1 MRVYQKAIKLLLIQL
16 FLILLTVPVKGY
28 AENEDGITVV
38 GREYNTYIYAT
49 YAEDSSTTITFE
61 ENLALLIG
69 AYDGFGLYLPIANLV
84 IAVYW
89 APDYSNKKDLLLI
102 LSGVAISDFIAGGG
116 IAMRDY
122 QYYGLFLFSGYSE

>member
-1 MRVYQKAIKLLLIQL
+1 MRAYQKAIKLLLIQL

-69 AYDGFGLYLPIANLV
+69 AYDGFGLYLPIANLF

-89 APDYSNKKDLLLI
+89 APDYSNKKDLVLI
-102 LSGVAISDFIAGGG
+102 LNGVAISDFIAGGG
-116 IAMRDY
+116 IALRDY
-122 QYYGLFLFSGYSE
+122 QYYGLFLFFGYSD

>member
-1 MRVYQKAIKLLLIQL
+1 MKICQNAKKILLIQFL
-16 FLILLTVPVKGY
+16 FFLLTVPVKVY
-28 AENEDGITVV
+28 ADNGDGITVV

-69 AYDGFGLYLPIANLV
+69 TYDGFGLYLPIANLFV
-84 IAVYW
+84 AVFW

-102 LSGVAISDFIAGGG
+102 LNGVAISDFIAGGG
-116 IAMRDY
+116 IALRDY